1 MTAALKLR
9 PAENEAFPALLGVDR
24 SARGFRWAERLDPG
38 RAHIAA
44 SIAQAHGL
52 PELLGRVLAAR
63 GADPQTVS
71 RFLDPSLKTLLPDP
85 ARLQDMEKAAERFA
99 AAIRAG
105 EAIAVFGDYD
115 VDGAASVALVERF
128 LRAHGQTPA
137 TYIPDRL
144 TEGYGPSAEA
154 LAGLVKDGA
163 RLILTVDCGTTAEAA
178 IAAANAAGAE
188 VIVIDHHQADE
199 ALPPAL
205 AVLNP
210 NRQDDLSGQGH
221 LAAAGVVFLFLVA
234 ATRAL
239 RRDGFYRDRPEP
251 DLLGL
256 LDLVALAT
264 VCDVVPLREANR
276 AFVAKGLKVLRL
288 RNNQGLRALA
298 DAARIDEAPTCYTLG
313 FILGPRINAGG
324 RVGASSLGARLL
336 ATDDEIEAR
345 AIAAKLET
353 LNAER
358 RAIEERML
366 AEAFASAEASLLADP
381 ASPLLFLAAEGWHK
395 GLLGLVA
402 GRIAERFRLPT
413 FVSTLEPD
421 GFATG
426 SARSIASVDLGAVVR
441 AAVHEG
447 LLIKGGGHAM
457 AAGFKLERRR
467 ENALK
472 QFLLGH
478 LASPVAQA
486 ASLRHLAI
494 DGALSAGG
502 ANQRAHGAARPRR
515 PLRTRPSRAALRLPG
530 APLAA
535 RARHEGRAY
544 PLHVARLRRCAHRGL
559 RVPRGRHAAWCAAA
573 EQRGAAASRL
583 GSSSPHELAR
593 QGKRRADDRGRR
605 RPEGRGRV
613 IARVLA
619 GGEKPFYMTRLLR
632 AAPFV

>member
-1 MTAALKLR
+1 MTAAFKLR
-9 PAENEAFPALLGVDR
+9 PTDQEATALLGVER

-38 RAHIAA
+38 RALIAT

-99 AAIRAG
+99 SAIRAN
-105 EAIAVFGDYD
+105 EPIAVFGDYD

-154 LAGLVKDGA
+154 LAGLAKEGA
-163 RLILTVDCGTTAEAA
+163 RLILTVDCGTTAEIA

-199 ALPPAL
+199 ALPPAY

-234 ATRAL
+234 ATRVL
-239 RRDGFYRDRPEP
+239 RRDGFYRDLPEP

-264 VCDVVPLREANR
+264 VCDVVPLKDANR

-288 RNNQGLRALA
+288 RHNQGLRALA
-298 DAARIDEAPTCYTLG
+298 DAARIDEAPTGYTLG

-358 RAIEERML
+358 RAIEEGML
-366 AEAFASAEASLLADP
+366 AEALAFADASLADDP
-381 ASPLLFLAAEGWHK
+381 ARPLLFLAAEGWHK
-395 GLLGLVA
+395 GLIGLIA
-402 GRIAERFRLPT
+402 GRVAERFRLPT
-413 FVSTLEPD
+413 FIAALDPD
-421 GFATG
+421 GFAVG

-447 LLIKGGGHAM
+447 LLVKGGGHAM
-457 AAGFKLERRR
+457 AAGFKLARGKED
-467 ENALK
+467 ALK
-472 QFLLGH
+472 QFLLEH
-478 LASPVAQA
+478 LTRPVAQA
-486 ASLRHLAI
+486 AALRHLAI

-502 ANQRAHGAARPRR
+502 ANQALMDLLDRAGPYGPGHPEPRFVFPAHRLRRVRLMKDLHVRCTLHAPDGARIEACAFRVADTS
-515 PLRTRPSRAALRLPG
+515 LG
-530 APLAA
+530 AMLLQA
-535 RARHEGRAY
+535 EGQ
-544 PLHVARLRRCAHRGL
+544 PLHVAGHLRRTSWQGRESVELLIEDAAG
-559 RVPRGRHAAWCAAA
+559 PDPGRH
-573 EQRGAAASRL
+573 
-583 GSSSPHELAR
+583 
-593 QGKRRADDRGRR
+593 
-605 RPEGRGRV
+605 
-613 IARVLA
+613 
-619 GGEKPFYMTRLLR
+619 
-632 AAPFV
+632 

>member
-9 PAENEAFPALLGVDR
+9 PAENEAFPALLGVER

-38 RAHIAA
+38 RALIAA

-128 LRAHGQTPA
+128 LRAHGQTPV

-163 RLILTVDCGTTAEAA
+163 RLILTVDCGTTAETA

-234 ATRAL
+234 ATRTL

-467 ENALK
+467 EDALK

-502 ANQRAHGAARPRR
+502 ANQALMELLDRAGPYGPGHPEPRFVFPAHRLRRVRVMKDVHIRCTLHASDGARIEACAFRVADT
-515 PLRTRPSRAALRLPG
+515 PLGALLSNS
-530 APLAA
+530 
-535 RARHEGRAY
+535 EGL
-544 PLHVARLRRCAHRGL
+544 PLHVAGHLRRTSWQGRESVELMIEDAADP
-559 RVPRGRHAAWCAAA
+559 RV
-573 EQRGAAASRL
+573 
-583 GSSSPHELAR
+583 
-593 QGKRRADDRGRR
+593 
-605 RPEGRGRV
+605 
-613 IARVLA
+613 A
-619 GGEKPFYMTRLLR
+619 GGS
-632 AAPFV
+632 